1 MVLIALI
8 LAVFLFERI
17 RGWQLYRT
25 TLFLPYLLPIT
36 VVGLIFSYIF
46 QLSGVLNEF
55 LNLIGLKFLA
65 LDWLGSTRYAL
76 PTLMFVIIWK
86 EVGFGMVLFLARLM
100 SVEEELFDAAK
111 IDGANWWQLQ
121 WNITVPQLATV
132 IEFFTVVSVITM
144 LSWVFNYV
152 FVMTG
157 GGPGNSTMVTEL
169 FVYLT
174 GFRYNQMNI
183 ASAVS
188 VLLLLVTG
196 FFIFLELRLRA
207 STQLCGGLLMSAGAQ
222 IQRWIAILV
231 RQGSVILATIIS
243 LFPVYFMAVSSFKT
257 KSEYIQ
263 NKWGL
268 PSSLFLDNFN
278 TALAGEKFFIRFA
291 NSAILT
297 VLSVGVSLVI
307 ACLAAYAFA
316 RMEFPGKDT
325 LFNLVLSLMVVPP
338 VVMVVPLFVSMV
350 RWGLVNTYQGTS
362 IIYIGLLLPFSVY
375 MMTNFFRTIP
385 REIIEASRIDG
396 CSNLGVFWRIMMPLS
411 APAVITLVVVN
422 ALWVWNEL
430 LIALIFMQKDSMK
443 TLMVGIAAMRSRNY
457 VDIPATMAGLLI
469 ATIPIVIVYLFGQRY
484 FIRGLTGG
492 AVK

>member
-1 MVLIALI
+1 MPSRTLKSGLNNPDSGSTVGEGGISSPPYRPRTKFWRKLEPWLYLAPMLVAILFVFGYPLVSLVILSFQRRLSGVNMYVGLTNYRALFKDAVFLQAAKNNLMLVFTVPIMVLIALI

-55 LNLIGLKFLA
+55 LTLIGLKFLA

-76 PTLMFVIIWK
+76 STLMFVIIWK

-121 WNITVPQLATV
+121 WYITVPQLATV

-196 FFIFLELRLRA
+196 LFIFLELRLR
-207 STQLCGGLLMSAGAQ
+207 SSGESAE
-222 IQRWIAILV
+222 
-231 RQGSVILATIIS
+231 
-243 LFPVYFMAVSSFKT
+243 VY
-257 KSEYIQ
+257 
-263 NKWGL
+263 
-268 PSSLFLDNFN
+268 
-278 TALAGEKFFIRFA
+278 
-291 NSAILT
+291 
-297 VLSVGVSLVI
+297 
-307 ACLAAYAFA
+307 
-316 RMEFPGKDT
+316 
-325 LFNLVLSLMVVPP
+325 
-338 VVMVVPLFVSMV
+338 
-350 RWGLVNTYQGTS
+350 
-362 IIYIGLLLPFSVY
+362 
-375 MMTNFFRTIP
+375 
-385 REIIEASRIDG
+385 
-396 CSNLGVFWRIMMPLS
+396 
-411 APAVITLVVVN
+411 
-422 ALWVWNEL
+422 
-430 LIALIFMQKDSMK
+430 
-443 TLMVGIAAMRSRNY
+443 
-457 VDIPATMAGLLI
+457 
-469 ATIPIVIVYLFGQRY
+469 
-484 FIRGLTGG
+484 
-492 AVK
+492 